1 MPPSPPPPP
10 GQTNKWQSAVCQ
22 LSLQSFVFRNVIFA
36 TQALHSFGGHVL
48 PRLLKIDVGRTGLLE
63 FLFGNIFSSAK
74 QLQTQYLLGAN
85 LFQFIC
91 VKEIAVLSKSAT
103 KFQEKFQKSFSF
115 LQLNFDRYYG
125 FENGHLG
132 KQMITGVFPIS
143 PPNPYR
149 PSFSLAF

>member
-1 MPPSPPPPP
+1 M
-10 GQTNKWQSAVCQ
+10 CQ

-63 FLFGNIFSSAK
+63 FLFGNIFLQPNNCKHNIYWEQTCFKKTVSKNSLFCPNLQQSS
-74 QLQTQYLLGAN
+74 
-85 LFQFIC
+85 
-91 VKEIAVLSKSAT
+91 
-103 KFQEKFQKSFSF
+103 EKKCQKSFSF

-143 PPNPYR
+143 PPNTYR